1 MNEPANSAQCKI
13 VVYFLYGC
21 NNGDPNI
28 SLLWRIMLEALSVD
42 CALDLDSAFT
52 V

>member
-1 MNEPANSAQCKI
+1 MNGAQCKI

-21 NNGDPNI
+21 NNGTPTFHYCTDNVGGI
-28 SLLWRIMLEALSVD
+28 VRMD